1 MMFQRQIAKSNLSSS
16 PNPSRTIQN
25 KLSDSPNVLLYSG
38 ATVLVWDAS
47 LSGWFGWAGVG
58 FASCLFLG
66 TNWLAP
72 RQQVLKSWHRALIKY
87 GPAAL
92 LFLSALAIF
101 WMVIA
106 SDSAS
111 AQFFKNAEE
120 WLKSNFGEAIGGGG
134 GGAGGGEGGDVISL
148 VFNVLR
154 AIYIL
159 YLGVELVKCI
169 KAAQQDQ
176 DWQTLARTPLII
188 VVSITIADIVST
200 LILGSGTGGGAGGG
214 A

>member
-1 MMFQRQIAKSNLSSS
+1 MMFQRQIAKSNLLSS
-16 PNPSRTIQN
+16 PNPSRTIEN
-25 KLSDSPNVLLYSG
+25 KLSASPNVLLYSG
-38 ATVLVWDAS
+38 AAVLVWDAS

-66 TNWLAP
+66 TNWISP
-72 RQQVLKSWHRALIKY
+72 RQQMLKPWHRALIKY

-101 WMVIA
+101 WIVIM
-106 SDSAS
+106 SDSAN
-111 AQFFKNAEE
+111 AQFFKNAET
-120 WLKSNFGEAIGGGG
+120 WMKTNFGKAIGGG
-134 GGAGGGEGGDVISL
+134 GGAGGAGGGGDVISL

-200 LILGSGTGGGAGGG
+200 LILGSGTGGGAGG

>member
-1 MMFQRQIAKSNLSSS
+1 VVFQRQIAKSNLSSS
-16 PNPSRTIQN
+16 PNPSRAAKN
-25 KLSDSPNVLLYSG
+25 KLSVAPNLLLYSG
-38 ATVLVWDAS
+38 AAVLVWDAS
-47 LSGWFGWAGVG
+47 LSGWFGCAGAGFVG
-58 FASCLFLG
+58 SLFLG
-66 TNWLAP
+66 TNWLARP
-72 RQQVLKSWHRALIKY
+72 PQVSSSWHKALVKY
-87 GPAAL
+87 GPAGL
-92 LFLSALAIF
+92 LFLSALVF
-101 WMVIA
+101 FGMVIA

-134 GGAGGGEGGDVISL
+134 GGEGGGGDVISL

>member
-1 MMFQRQIAKSNLSSS
+1 M
-16 PNPSRTIQN
+16 
-25 KLSDSPNVLLYSG
+25 
-38 ATVLVWDAS
+38 
-47 LSGWFGWAGVG
+47 
-58 FASCLFLG
+58 
-66 TNWLAP
+66 
-72 RQQVLKSWHRALIKY
+72 LKPWHRALIKY

-92 LFLSALAIF
+92 LFLSALAFF
-101 WMVIA
+101 WMVIM
-106 SDSAS
+106 SDSAN
-111 AQFFKNAEE
+111 AQFFKKAET
-120 WLKSNFGEAIGGGG
+120 WMKTYFGKAIGGGG
-134 GGAGGGEGGDVISL
+134 GGAGGAGGGGDVIAL

-200 LILGSGTGGGAGGG
+200 LILGSGTGGGAGGP
-214 A
+214 

>member
-1 MMFQRQIAKSNLSSS
+1 MVGRKQIVLLKRRIAKNNLSVS
-16 PNPSRTIQN
+16 PN
-25 KLSDSPNVLLYSG
+25 LLLYSG
-38 ATVLVWDAS
+38 AAVLAWDAS
-47 LSGWFGWAGVG
+47 LSGWFAWAGVG

-66 TNWLAP
+66 TNWIAP
-72 RQQVLKSWHRALIKY
+72 RQQMLKPWHRALIKY
-87 GPAAL
+87 GPASL

-101 WMVIA
+101 GMVIM

-111 AQFFKNAEE
+111 AQFFKTAET
-120 WLKSNFGEAIGGGG
+120 WMKTNFGKAIGGG
-134 GGAGGGEGGDVISL
+134 GGAGGAGGGGDVISL

-200 LILGSGTGGGAGGG
+200 LILGSGTGGAGGG

>member
-1 MMFQRQIAKSNLSSS
+1 MFQRQIAKSNLSGLT
-16 PNPSRTIQN
+16 NPSRTVKN
-25 KLSDSPNVLLYSG
+25 KLSGTPDLLLYAG
-38 ATVLVWDAS
+38 AAVLVWDAS
-47 LSGWFGWAGVG
+47 LSGWFGCAGVG
-58 FASCLFLG
+58 FAGSLFLG
-66 TNWLAP
+66 TNWIV
-72 RQQVLKSWHRALIKY
+72 RKQQVSNPWHRALIKY
-87 GPAAL
+87 GPASL
-92 LFLSALAIF
+92 LFLSALVF
-101 WMVIA
+101 FGMVIA

-111 AQFFKNAEE
+111 AQFFKTAED
-120 WLKSNFGEAIGGGG
+120 WLKSTFGEAIGGGG
-134 GGAGGGEGGDVISL
+134 GGEGGGGDVISL

-200 LILGSGTGGGAGGG
+200 LILGSGAGGGAGGG

>member
-1 MMFQRQIAKSNLSSS
+1 MLLKRRIAENNLSVS
-16 PNPSRTIQN
+16 PN
-25 KLSDSPNVLLYSG
+25 LLLYSG
-38 ATVLVWDAS
+38 AAVLAWDAS
-47 LSGWFGWAGVG
+47 LSGWFASAGVG

-66 TNWLAP
+66 TNWIAS
-72 RQQVLKSWHRALIKY
+72 RQQMLKPWHRALIKY
-87 GPAAL
+87 GPASL
-92 LFLSALAIF
+92 LFLSALAFF
-101 WMVIA
+101 WIVIM
-106 SDSAS
+106 SDSAN
-111 AQFFKNAEE
+111 AQFFKNAET
-120 WLKSNFGEAIGGGG
+120 WMKTNFGKAIGGGG
-134 GGAGGGEGGDVISL
+134 GGAGGAGGGGDVIAL

-200 LILGSGTGGGAGGG
+200 LILGPGTGGGAGGP
-214 A
+214 